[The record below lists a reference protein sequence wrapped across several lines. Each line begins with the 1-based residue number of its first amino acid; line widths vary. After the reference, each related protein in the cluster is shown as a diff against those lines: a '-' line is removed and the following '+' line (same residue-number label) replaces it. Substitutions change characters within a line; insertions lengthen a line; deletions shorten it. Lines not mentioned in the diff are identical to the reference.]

1 MTSDI
6 IAEFERRVLL
16 ADGAMGTELHRRGIG
31 MGACFD
37 ALNLS
42 NPELVENVHSDYIAA
57 GADLIEANTFGANR
71 YQLGKHALAERV
83 AEINRAAVKL
93 ARQAIS
99 VADRPVWLAASVGP
113 LGVGLTPYGRLRPG
127 QARAAFAEQ
136 IKALAAAKVDLLLL
150 ETFGDLRELAVAV
163 ATAREV
169 AVDVP
174 VIASLSFARDDHTLM
189 GDSPEHAARELA
201 ALGVAGIGLN
211 CSSGPEQLLHML
223 RAVRVLAPDCL
234 LSVMPNAGWPEESGG
249 RTMYSATPEYFGD
262 YARAFAEAGARLVGG
277 CCGTT
282 AEHIRAMCVALGE
295 GELRRPVPVSVE
307 PATQGADSVPSV
319 REHPTAL
326 AQKLA
331 GDDFIVS
338 VEMSPPR
345 GYAPHKVLAGA
356 RLLAEAG
363 ADVINVADAP
373 LARMRMSAW
382 AVAHLLQRKVGAEA
396 VLHFPTRGRNLLR
409 VQGDLL
415 AAHALGVR
423 NIFVIMGDPTSVGDY
438 PLAMDSYDL
447 APSALIEL
455 VKRRFNSGRDHAG
468 QSLGEPTRFV
478 VGCAVNMCARDRER
492 ELRVL
497 LRKVR
502 SGADFALTQP
512 VFSVQKAHEFIR
524 GFQATHGEVML
535 PVMVGVLPLH
545 SERHARFLHNEVPG
559 VEIPA
564 AVMERMASAADA
576 PVEGV
581 RIALELLAEL
591 RETPGVRGVYLVP
604 PFGRYEIAA
613 EIMQALDR

>member
-1 MTSDI
+1 MTADI
-6 IAEFERRVLL
+6 IAEFDQRVFL

-31 MGACFD
+31 VGACFD

-42 NPELVENVHSDYIAA
+42 NPELVENVHRDYIVA
-57 GADLIEANTFGANR
+57 GADLLEANTFGANR
-71 YQLGKHALAERV
+71 YQLGKYALAERV
-83 AEINRAAVKL
+83 AEINHAAVEI
-93 ARQAIS
+93 ARRAIS

-113 LGVGLTPYGRLRPG
+113 LGVRLTPYGRLRPE

-136 IKALAAAKVDLLLL
+136 IKALATAKVDLLLL
-150 ETFGDLRELAVAV
+150 ETFGDLRELIVAV
-163 ATAREV
+163 ATARDV
-169 AVDVP
+169 AADVP
-174 VIASLSFARDDHTLM
+174 VIASLSFAGDDHTLM
-189 GDSPEHAARELA
+189 GDSPDHAARELV

-211 CSSGPEQLLHML
+211 CSGGPEQLLHIL
-223 RAVRVLAPDCL
+223 RAVHVLAPDCL
-234 LSVMPNAGWPEESGG
+234 LSVMPNAGWPEEIAG
-249 RTMYSATPEYFGD
+249 RTMYSATPEYFGG
-262 YARAFAEAGARLVGG
+262 YARAFVEAGARLVGG

-282 AEHIRAMCVALGE
+282 AEHIRAMRVALDE
-295 GELRRPVPVSVE
+295 GELRPVPVNVE
-307 PATQGADSVPSV
+307 PATQSADSVPPV
-319 REHPTAL
+319 REHSTAL

-331 GDDFIVS
+331 SDDFIVG

-423 NIFVIMGDPTSVGDY
+423 NLFVIMGDPTSVGDY
-438 PLAMDSYDL
+438 PQAMDSYDL

-497 LRKVR
+497 RRKVR

-512 VFSVQKAHEFIR
+512 VFSAQNAHEFIQ
-524 GFQATHGEVML
+524 GFQAIHGEVML
-535 PVMVGVLPLH
+535 PIMVGVLPLH
-545 SERHARFLHNEVPG
+545 SERHACFLHNEVPG

-564 AVMERMASAADA
+564 TVMERMASAGDA
-576 PVEGV
+576 PAEGV

-591 RETPGVRGVYLVP
+591 CETPGVRGVYLVP
-604 PFGRYEIAA
+604 PFGHYEIAA